1 MSTRLTE
8 RQFFFLSLTG
18 VLLLV
23 FALYMGLLRP
33 RLQLRANLR
42 AETERL
48 TSELRQAGFLLG
60 EGTLIARK
68 DDLERDLL
76 RRLEEWDDLTR
87 RLTTFRDTD
96 LLGDEDVA
104 NIDYKFQLFA
114 TRARLGAKAAE
125 QRIEVPVLLGL
136 PDEIESDDIARE
148 LMLQLRAVE
157 TLVDTAIEY
166 GIADIRSIDPLPP
179 VRHTAGPTQTVF
191 MEEYPLRV
199 IFEGDMPRLYR
210 LWEAMFQPAHAM
222 MLRNVAMEKTA
233 LNRPQQVRMTAT
245 LSAFLFVSDA
255 RDIRAEAADPTAR
268 ARPRGF

>member
-8 RQFFFLSLTG
+8 RQFFFLSLSG
-18 VLLLV
+18 VLTLV
-23 FALYMGLLRP
+23 LVLYIGLLRP
-33 RLQLRANLR
+33 RQRMRAELRAN
-42 AETERL
+42 TERL
-48 TSELRQAGFLLG
+48 TTELRQAGFLLG

-68 DDLERDLL
+68 DDMERELM
-76 RRLEEWDDLTR
+76 RRLAEWEDVAR
-87 RLTTFRDTD
+87 GLTTFRETD
-96 LLGDEDVA
+96 PLGDEDVA

-114 TRARLGAKAAE
+114 TRVRLGAKASE
-125 QRIEVPVLLGL
+125 QRIEVPALLGL
-136 PDEIESDDIARE
+136 PDEIDSDDIARE

-157 TLVDTAIEY
+157 TLVDTAIEF

-179 VRHTAGPTQTVF
+179 VRHVAGPAEAVF
-191 MEEYPLRV
+191 MEEYPLRI

-245 LSAFLFVSDA
+245 LSAFLFVADA
-255 RDIRAEAADPTAR
+255 RDIRAEAADPTER